1 MEQGGDTIA
10 EGRLPKGCR
19 DWKLVT
25 VAREEGDIDDIRAI
39 LGNDVALDA
48 FKAGAKQYPDG
59 SIISRVACALVASE
73 ENNKAFGQQ
82 QSFVTGPPKNGV
94 QLLVKDSQ
102 KYAATGGWG
111 FFQFD
116 DGRLPTATKISKCHI
131 CHTAVQDRDHV
142 FSSYARRMSP
152 CRC

>member
-1 MEQGGDTIA
+1 MFCPECQTETRKFGKNRNGSQRVRCDECKKTF
-10 EGRLPKGCR
+10 
-19 DWKLVT
+19 T
-25 VAREEGDIDDIRAI
+25 
-39 LGNDVALDA
+39 DA

-59 SIISRVACALVASE
+59 SIISRVAWALVASE

-82 QSFVTGPPKNGV
+82 QSFVAGPPKNGV

-116 DGRLPTATKISKCHI
+116 DGKLPTATKISKCYI

-152 CRC
+152 CWC